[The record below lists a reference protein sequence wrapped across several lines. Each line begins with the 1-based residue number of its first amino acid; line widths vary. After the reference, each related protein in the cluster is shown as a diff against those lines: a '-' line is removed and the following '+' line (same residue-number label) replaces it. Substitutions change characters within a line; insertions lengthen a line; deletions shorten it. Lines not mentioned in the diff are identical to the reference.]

1 MKKTILSALVLS
13 QLAACTTPMTKT
25 VEEAYSNTDTK
36 ITAVTKAIADEPS
49 DGNSATT
56 TVKGIWLGGKSV
68 PFKTDLSLPS
78 VFHARK
84 DFLFPKDRMTIAQA
98 AERFQQVT
106 GIHVRIAQDVYTAV
120 KSSTSGSASGSS
132 SNGPSGTPGLT
143 PMLPPLPGVIQ
154 SPAASAAA
162 AADTSGLS
170 NIIMNST
177 TTPAAMLDQIC
188 NALGLSWEYKDGSAV
203 IQRYV
208 TRTFALK
215 TPPGSSSFS
224 FSSGKS
230 ASNTSG
236 SSSGGGGGGGSSGVI
251 STGFT
256 SETNV
261 KSSGTMSPM
270 DSLLDSIKVVMT
282 PAGKV
287 VASPATGSIIV
298 VDAVEGVDRAAKII
312 DHENEILSRNAKFH
326 VEVVSL
332 TENDQNDT
340 GFDLNAA
347 FHNLGKLGATLAA
360 PTSVVSSTSGQLSL
374 NLLGSGSRFDGSTA
388 VVKLLKEYGKVKV
401 VHSVDVLARNRNLT
415 PLAIQTQTV
424 YLAQTTPAQSTGST
438 GSGSVG
444 MPGLTPGVATTGFN
458 ITLQPNI
465 NDSNDIALQMQI
477 GLIDLDKME
486 TLTSGTGASQQ
497 SIEAPQTSGFE
508 FKQDV
513 FLRAGQT
520 MVLSGYERTQA
531 QYTSRRLSNELPL
544 LAGGSFTGN
553 TKRER
558 IFILITPTVVGNSK

>member
-1 MKKTILSALVLS
+1 MKKIILSALVLS
-13 QLAACTTPMTKT
+13 QLAACTTTMTNK
-25 VEEAYSNTDTK
+25 VEDAYADTDAK
-36 ITAVTKAIADEPS
+36 IAAASKVIADQPS

-68 PFKTDLSLPS
+68 PFKTDLALPS

-84 DFLFPKDRMTIAQA
+84 DFLFPKERMTIAQA
-98 AERFQQVT
+98 ADRFYQVT
-106 GIHVRIAQDVYTAV
+106 GIHVRIAQDVYTGA
-120 KSSTSGSASGSS
+120 KSSSGTSGANGSS
-132 SNGPSGTPGLT
+132 PQGMSAPA
-143 PMLPPLPGVIQ
+143 LPPLPGVLQ
-154 SPAASAAA
+154 SQSASTAA

-188 NALGLSWEYKDGSAV
+188 NALGLSWEYKDGAAV
-203 IQRYV
+203 VQRFV

-224 FSSGKS
+224 FTSGKS
-230 ASNTSG
+230 SSG
-236 SSSGGGGGGGSSGVI
+236 SSTSAAGAGGGGGGGGVI

-256 SETNV
+256 SDTSV
-261 KSSGTMSPM
+261 KSSGAMNPM
-270 DSLLDSIKVVMT
+270 DSLLDTLKIVLT

-287 VASPATGSIIV
+287 VASPATGSIVV

-312 DHENEILSRNAKFH
+312 DRENEILSRNAKFH

-332 TENDQNDT
+332 TETDQNDA
-340 GFDLNAA
+340 GFDVNAA

-360 PTSVVSSTSGQLSL
+360 PTSVVSSTAGQLNL
-374 NLLGSGSRFDGSTA
+374 NLLGSGSRFDNSTA
-388 VVKLLKEYGKVKV
+388 VIKALKQYGKVKV

-424 YLAQTTPAQSTGST
+424 YLAQTTPAQSTGATS
-438 GSGSVG
+438 GAGSVG

-465 NDSNDIALQMQI
+465 NDSNEIALQFQI
-477 GLIDLDKME
+477 GLIDLDDIK

-513 FLRAGQT
+513 NLRPGET
-520 MVLSGYERTQA
+520 MVLSGYERSEA
-531 QYTSRRLSNELPL
+531 QYTSRKLANEIPL
-544 LAGGSFTGN
+544 IAGGSFSGK

-558 IFILITPTVVGNSK
+558 IFILITPTVVGSSK